1 MIHLP
6 QACSLW
12 PCHHFDYPQPAP
24 EGCVVNSIMFREKIR
39 HLGNNLAALLMWH
52 HTVIWLESD
61 KEGLEEGKHG
71 GAVVLWVR
79 TDSVVRR
86 LRCGSK
92 GQRISTHTPRYL
104 F

>member
-1 MIHLP
+1 M
-6 QACSLW
+6 
-12 PCHHFDYPQPAP
+12 
-24 EGCVVNSIMFREKIR
+24 NSIMFREKIR